1 MRSNL
6 ALRVGAALVFVPA
19 FAAAVWGGG
28 WPLWMGTAL
37 IVGAGTGELFG
48 LYRQKG
54 IRPFLWPGVVMSVS
68 LSIWSFRPALCR
80 LDVLLVIFVTG
91 TLSTALVQ
99 RRDGASLQDVAA
111 TLFGVLY
118 VGLLGSALLLVRNLP
133 IPHAAPLALTVLVS
147 TWIMD
152 AVAYFAGRWLGR
164 TRPFVR
170 VSPKK
175 SLEGCLAG
183 LLGAIG
189 VVYLGAFWMENLLW
203 SDILSIGLSVG
214 VGGQVG
220 DFSESLLKR
229 DSGVKDAS
237 AIIPGHGGVLDR
249 FDSALFAFPLVY
261 AYLVFRYGV
270 SS

>member
-6 ALRVGAALVFVPA
+6 ARRVGAALVFVPA
-19 FAAAVWGGG
+19 LAVAVWWGGV
-28 WPLWMGTAL
+28 PLLVSTAL
-37 IVGAGTGELFG
+37 IVGAGTWELFR

-54 IRPFLWPGVVMSVS
+54 VRPFLWPGVLMSVGLS
-68 LSIWSFRPALCR
+68 LWSSRPMLSHLEAL
-80 LDVLLVIFVTG
+80 LIVFVTG
-91 TLSTALVQ
+91 TLVLALVR

-111 TLFGVLY
+111 TLFGVFY

-133 IPHAAPLALTVLVS
+133 ISHAAPLTLTVLAS
-147 TWIMD
+147 AWIMD

-164 TRPFVR
+164 TRPFIR
-170 VSPKK
+170 VSPRK
-175 SLEGCLAG
+175 SLEGCVAG
-183 LLGAIG
+183 ALGALG
-189 VVYLGAFWMENLLW
+189 VVWVGALWMKTMLW
-203 SDILSIGLSVG
+203 PDILAIGLIVG

-237 AIIPGHGGVLDR
+237 DIIPGHGGILDR

-261 AYLVFRYGV
+261 VYLVFRYGV
-270 SS
+270 